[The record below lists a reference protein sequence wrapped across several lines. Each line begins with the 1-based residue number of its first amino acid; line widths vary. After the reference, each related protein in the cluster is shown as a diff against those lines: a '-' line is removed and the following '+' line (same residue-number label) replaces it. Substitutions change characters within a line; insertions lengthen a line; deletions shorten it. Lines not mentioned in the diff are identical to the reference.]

1 MIALQRLKGVLR
13 RLWDRFTKPEAQRL
27 LEAFSERRGLF
38 LVGNTA
44 PGQNADPFKVGP
56 LKDGTP
62 PWYRVEL
69 CGLTNLT
76 AVEPN
81 TLAAGSGESAEA
93 AYEDLLDD
101 TLRAFGFS
109 CVDELKIWLS
119 LNAAE

>member
-1 MIALQRLKGVLR
+1 MNALQRLKGMLR
-13 RLWDRFTKPEAQRL
+13 WLWDRLSKPEARRL

-38 LVGNTA
+38 LVGNTS

-56 LKDGTP
+56 LKDSMP

-69 CGLTNLT
+69 RGLTSLT
-76 AVEPN
+76 AIEPF
-81 TLAAGSGESAEA
+81 TLAVGSGESAEA

-109 CVDELKIWLS
+109 CADELKIWLS
-119 LNAAE
+119 LNAVE